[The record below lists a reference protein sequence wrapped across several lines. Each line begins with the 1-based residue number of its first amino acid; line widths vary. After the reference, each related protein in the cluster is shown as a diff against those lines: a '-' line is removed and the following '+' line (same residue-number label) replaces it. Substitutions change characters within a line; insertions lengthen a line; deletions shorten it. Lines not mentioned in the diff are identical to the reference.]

1 MRRDKETFLMPR
13 YELMYILASSVSDD
27 QVPATAQSI
36 EQFVT
41 DNGGTEISH
50 EQLGKKKLAYP
61 IKKTRNGHYGVI
73 TFTAEG
79 KGVNTLDE
87 KLRTQKATIIRHI
100 MVNIDEHLEHLE
112 KDKEAQAKMN
122 RNRPPEAI
130 AADKAKEEA
139 VAAPGTQPM
148 PNAKPARQ
156 SAKPKEEKVKP
167 VVTEEVLDEEI
178 EKALNED
185 ITI

>member
-1 MRRDKETFLMPR
+1 MPR

-27 QVPATAQSI
+27 QIPETAQNI

-41 DNGGTEISH
+41 DNGGTDIAH

-73 TFTAEG
+73 AFTAEG
-79 KGVNTLDE
+79 KGVNALDA
-87 KLRTQKATIIRHI
+87 KLRTQKATVIRHI
-100 MVNIDEHLEHLE
+100 IVNIDEHLERLE

-130 AADKAKEEA
+130 AADNSEQTLVPEPK
-139 VAAPGTQPM
+139 V
-148 PNAKPARQ
+148 AKPRAATP
-156 SAKPKEEKVKP
+156 AKPKT
-167 VVTEEVLDEEI
+167 VVTEEVLEEEI

-185 ITI
+185 ITK